1 MLGAAGCSDRMLS
14 SRYYPRSFTVLVIV
28 AMIVLTVP
36 LTSGLIN
43 AIRVL
48 QGIAETQ
55 RQFATDSL
63 AVTRDTRTLLDATS
77 QLQRAAGQYHLLQ
90 DAELGSALQ
99 ARQNTLQT
107 LLADLTPRLADAEP
121 RATLAA
127 LRQTSQTLYRRIR
140 PGAFLDSAGFRALDG
155 QFDAL
160 HSQARTLLE
169 QSDAAIQL
177 RMRALEEEVRSTQRR
192 LLLLAL
198 ALIPLTLLLAAVF
211 SWMINRPIRQLRASI
226 QQLGRGDHAPLPA
239 LVGPQDMVELGRE
252 MDWLRQR
259 LKALEDQ
266 KIRFLRHVSHEL
278 KTPLASLREG
288 VGLLDDTLAGPLNP
302 RQRDI
307 VRIMDGSGRELQKRI
322 EDLIRVGTLAS
333 AAATHTPV
341 ALDALLQ
348 AVVARQHLPRAAR
361 RLNIEIVADPV
372 TLHTDAAR
380 LETALDN
387 LLSNAIKF
395 SPEGGRILIEA
406 RCQAD
411 AVLTLDV
418 CDEGPGIP
426 LAERDRVFEAFYQGS
441 RQPPSAVKGSGLGL
455 AIVRESMRSLGGDAM
470 LVEREPWAT
479 CFRLSCHCSPS
490 PAPSA

>member
-1 MLGAAGCSDRMLS
+1 MLS

-90 DAELGSALQ
+90 DAELGPALQ
-99 ARQNTLQT
+99 ARHDALQT
-107 LLADLTPRLADAEP
+107 LLADLSPRLTDAASH
-121 RATLAA
+121 ATLAR
-127 LRQTSQTLYRRIR
+127 LREASQTLYRRMQ
-140 PGAFLDSAGFRALDG
+140 PGTFLDSAGFRALDG
-155 QFDAL
+155 AFDAL
-160 HSQARTLLE
+160 HEQARTLLE
-169 QSDAAIQL
+169 ESDAAIQH
-177 RMRALEEEVRSTQRR
+177 RMRALEDEVRSTQRR
-192 LLLLAL
+192 LMLLAL

-259 LKALEDQ
+259 LQALEDQ

-333 AAATHTPV
+333 DPAPAAAEV
-341 ALDALLQ
+341 ALEPLLQ
-348 AVVARQHLPRAAR
+348 SVLARQRLPLDTRGLTIDLVTAP
-361 RLNIEIVADPV
+361 L
-372 TLHTDAAR
+372 TLHSDATR

-395 SPEGGRILIEA
+395 SPEGGHILIEA
-406 RCQAD
+406 FRVSDTA
-411 AVLTLDV
+411 AAIDV
-418 CDEGPGIP
+418 CDNGPGIP
-426 LAERDRVFEAFYQGS
+426 EADRGRVFEAFFQGAH
-441 RQPPSAVKGSGLGL
+441 QPPVAVKGSGLGL
-455 AIVRESMRSLGGDAM
+455 AIVRDSMRSLGGDAQ

-479 CFRLSCHCSPS
+479 CFRLTCPVSSA
-490 PAPSA
+490 PAA